1 MYPSSVDGALSCFCF
16 EAINNAAVNIDLH
29 VSVWT
34 CFYFPVV
41 GFYPQSSLADF
52 SFSWPLLRLS
62 FLSLQFLFSWVVLC
76 LFRPGA
82 QSLLLHG
89 SFLTVQLSWSL
100 FSSALVIEPV
110 KSSLALKFTLWSF
123 FPWGR
128 ILFKYTLTGNIYWYT
143 QP

>member
-1 MYPSSVDGALSCFCF
+1 MYPSSVDGALSCFRF

-82 QSLLLHG
+82 QSLLLQ
-89 SFLTVQLSWSL
+89 SFPDCPALMEPFLLSPCHRACGEQ
-100 FSSALVIEPV
+100 FSP
-110 KSSLALKFTLWSF
+110 
-123 FPWGR
+123 
-128 ILFKYTLTGNIYWYT
+128 
-143 QP
+143 

>member
-1 MYPSSVDGALSCFCF
+1 MYPSSVDGALSCFRF

-82 QSLLLHG
+82 QSLLLQ
-89 SFLTVQLSWSL
+89 SFPDCPAVVEPFLLSSCHRACGEQ
-100 FSSALVIEPV
+100 FSP
-110 KSSLALKFTLWSF
+110 
-123 FPWGR
+123 
-128 ILFKYTLTGNIYWYT
+128 
-143 QP
+143 

>member
-1 MYPSSVDGALSCFCF
+1 MYPSSVDGALSCFRF

-62 FLSLQFLFSWVVLC
+62 FLSLQFLFLLGSPS
-76 LFRPGA
+76 LFQTWRPV
-82 QSLLLHG
+82 SPP
-89 SFLTVQLSWSL
+89 SWS
-100 FSSALVIEPV
+100 FPDYPAL
-110 KSSLALKFTLWSF
+110 
-123 FPWGR
+123 
-128 ILFKYTLTGNIYWYT
+128 
-143 QP
+143 